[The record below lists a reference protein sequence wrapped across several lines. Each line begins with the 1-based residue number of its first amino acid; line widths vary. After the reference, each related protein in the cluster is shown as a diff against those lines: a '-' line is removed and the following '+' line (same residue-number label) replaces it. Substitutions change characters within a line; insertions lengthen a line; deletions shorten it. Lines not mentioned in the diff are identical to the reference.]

1 MTKNINKKKILYII
15 TKSNYG
21 GAQRYIYDLASNMP
35 KSFDTV
41 VAFGGTG
48 KKNASTGTLHT
59 KLKEKNIRTILIK
72 NFMRNM
78 SISKDLLSFFEI
90 LKIIYTEKPNTLH
103 VTSSKAGGI
112 GAFAGRVLGVKNII
126 FTSHGLAFDEKWRS
140 IWQRILIWI
149 ATWLTMLF
157 STKTIQITKDTYC
170 RAKKMPLMKN
180 KIILIHNGIKEPTFI
195 EKEKARKQLII
206 NKKEFIY
213 DMPWIGTIAE
223 LHKNKNL
230 DLLIKAVAALKEN
243 NVNTQLILIGDGE
256 EKEKLKKL
264 VNKLHIKENVHFTG
278 YVKNAV
284 KYLKALD
291 VFVLPS
297 KKEGLP
303 YVLLEA
309 GFAKL
314 PVITSDI
321 PGVKDIIKN
330 KNTGITI
337 KPKKNILADS
347 IKKLIQNNNLSKKYG
362 DNIYSHIIDN
372 FSIKKM
378 LTETIETYSASNP
391 SISLSNF
398 SRRTDL
404 S

>member
-1 MTKNINKKKILYII
+1 MKKKILYII
-15 TKSNYG
+15 TKSNFG
-21 GAQRYIYDLASNMP
+21 GAQRYIYDLVSNMP
-35 KSFDTV
+35 DSFDTV
-41 VAFGGTG
+41 VALGGTG
-48 KKNASTGTLHT
+48 EKNAKTGMLHT
-59 KLKEKNIRTILIK
+59 KLEEKNIRTIIIK

-78 SISKDLLSFFEI
+78 SLVRDIFAFFEI
-90 LKIIYTEKPNTLH
+90 LKIIHAEKPDTLH

-112 GAFAGRVLGVKNII
+112 GAFAGRILGVKNII
-126 FTSHGLAFDEKWRS
+126 FTSHGLAFDENWRPV
-140 IWQRILIWI
+140 WQRTFIWFF
-149 ATWLTMLF
+149 TWLTMLL
-157 STKTIQITKDTYC
+157 STKTIQITEDTYS
-170 RAKKMPLMKN
+170 RAKKMPRLKN
-180 KIILIHNGIKEPTFI
+180 KIVLIHNGIKKPVFV
-195 EKEKARKQLII
+195 EKEKARKKLNA
-206 NKKEFIY
+206 NKIVYET
-213 DMPWIGTIAE
+213 PWIGTIAE
-223 LHKNKNL
+223 LHPNKNL
-230 DLLIKAVAALKEN
+230 DILINAVAILKEN
-243 NVNTQLILIGDGE
+243 NINTQLILIGDGE

-264 VNKLHIKENVHFTG
+264 ADKLHIKENVHFAG

-321 PGVKDIIKN
+321 PGIKDIVKN
-330 KNTGITI
+330 KKTGLII
-337 KPKKNILADS
+337 SPNKDILADS
-347 IKKLIQNNNLSKKYG
+347 IKKLIQNRNLSKQYG
-362 DNIYSHIIDN
+362 ESLFSYVSDN
-372 FSIKKM
+372 FQIQKM
-378 LTETIETYSASNP
+378 LSKTIQVYSASNP